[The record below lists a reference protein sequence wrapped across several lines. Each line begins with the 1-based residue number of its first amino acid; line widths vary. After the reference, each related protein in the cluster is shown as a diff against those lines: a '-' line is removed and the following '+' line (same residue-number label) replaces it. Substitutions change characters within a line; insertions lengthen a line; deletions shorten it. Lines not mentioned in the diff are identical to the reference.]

1 VEKTSIVTVQ
11 AATELRAV
19 HKMIRSFLAILLYIN
34 ISRAFLLQPLL
45 EKKSI
50 RRTTEVFSSRELDDA
65 ELIRQILGPLGVKRP
80 RTKARV
86 IMILSDGTGLT
97 AKSAIEK
104 TTAFQYNGCDERFSS
119 VKLLG
124 KENDEDEACEFMQT
138 KNYPF
143 IQSAK
148 EVEDI
153 LEQAHKFNAL
163 IVFTFASL
171 EMRELTTRL
180 TEEADIPSVDLLGPM
195 FTSMT
200 TFFDRKPV
208 GKVDPSKSPPAN
220 SRRVLSENYYR
231 QIEAIE
237 FTLHCDAGISPDLLK
252 DADVIIVGVSRT
264 GKTPL
269 SVVLSHTMGL
279 KVANIPLVAGLDPP
293 YQLFEA
299 GIDPRRVFCLVLD
312 PDDLLRIRENR
323 LSKGIN
329 GFRYSSESN
338 YADPDYLREDIAN
351 AEKLAVD
358 NNYTIVDVTG
368 RAVEETSSFISAILN
383 ERFPGIV

>member
-1 VEKTSIVTVQ
+1 
-11 AATELRAV
+11 
-19 HKMIRSFLAILLYIN
+19 MIRSFLVILLYIN
-34 ISRAFLLQPLL
+34 IARAFLLQPPL
-45 EKKSI
+45 ENKSVS
-50 RRTTEVFSSRELDDA
+50 RTKVFSSREQGDA
-65 ELIRQILGPLGVKRP
+65 ELIRQILGPLGAKRP
-80 RTKARV
+80 RTKPRV

-104 TTAFQYNGCDERFSS
+104 TTATQYNGCDERFSS
-119 VKLLG
+119 VTLVG
-124 KENDEDEACEFMQT
+124 KENDEDEACEFMET

-163 IVFTFASL
+163 IVFTFADPK
-171 EMRELTTRL
+171 MRKLTARL
-180 TEEADIPSVDLLGPM
+180 AKEADILSVDLLGPM
-195 FTSMT
+195 FKSLT

-208 GKVDPSKSPPAN
+208 GKAEPSKPPATN

-237 FTLHCDAGISPDLLK
+237 FTLQCDSGMSPHLLK

-279 KVANIPLVAGLDPP
+279 KVANVPLVMGLDPP
-293 YQLFEA
+293 HQLFEPD
-299 GIDPRRVFCLVLD
+299 IDPRRVFCLVLD

-329 GFRYSSESN
+329 SLRYSSESN
-338 YADPDYLREDIAN
+338 YADPEYLREDIAN
-351 AEKLAVD
+351 AKKLAED
-358 NNYTIVDVTG
+358 KNYTIVDITG
-368 RAVEETSSFISAILN
+368 RAVEETSSLISAILN

>member
-1 VEKTSIVTVQ
+1 M
-11 AATELRAV
+11 
-19 HKMIRSFLAILLYIN
+19 MIRSFLAILLYIN
-34 ISRAFLLQPLL
+34 IARAFLLQPLL

-50 RRTTEVFSSRELDDA
+50 RRTQVFSSRELDDA

-80 RTKARV
+80 RTKPRV

-104 TTAFQYNGCDERFSS
+104 TTAFQFNGCDERFSS
-119 VKLLG
+119 VTLVG
-124 KENDEDEACEFMQT
+124 KENNEDEACEFMQT

-153 LEQAHKFNAL
+153 LEQTHKFNML
-163 IVFTFASL
+163 IVFTFADPK
-171 EMRELTTRL
+171 MRDLTTRL
-180 TEEADIPSVDLLGPM
+180 TKEADIPSVDLLGPM
-195 FTSMT
+195 FNSMT

-208 GKVDPSKSPPAN
+208 GKAEPSKPPQTN
-220 SRRVLSENYYR
+220 SRRRVLSEDYYR
-231 QIEAIE
+231 EIEAIE
-237 FTLHCDAGISPDLLK
+237 FTLHCDSGMSPHLLK

-279 KVANIPLVAGLDPP
+279 KVANIPLVLGLDPP
-293 YQLFEA
+293 HQLFEPD
-299 GIDPRRVFCLVLD
+299 IDPKRVFCLILD
-312 PDDLLRIRENR
+312 PNDLLRIRENR

-329 GFRYSSESN
+329 SLRHSSESN

-351 AEKLAVD
+351 AEKLAED

-368 RAVEETSSFISAILN
+368 RAVEETSSFISAMLN
-383 ERFPGIV
+383 QRFPGIV

>member
-1 VEKTSIVTVQ
+1 
-11 AATELRAV
+11 
-19 HKMIRSFLAILLYIN
+19 MIRSFLLILLYIH

-45 EKKSI
+45 EKRSTI
-50 RRTTEVFSSRELDDA
+50 RPTKLFSSRELDDA
-65 ELIRQILGPLGVKRP
+65 ELIRQILGPLGAKRP
-80 RTKARV
+80 RTKSRV

-104 TTAFQYNGCDERFSS
+104 TTASQYNGCDERFSS
-119 VKLLG
+119 VTLVG

-143 IQSAK
+143 IQSAR

-153 LEQAHKFNAL
+153 LEQAHQFNSL
-163 IVFTFASL
+163 IVFTFADPQ
-171 EMRELTTRL
+171 MRKLTARL
-180 TEEADIPSVDLLGPM
+180 AKEADISYVDLLGPM
-195 FTSMT
+195 FESMT

-208 GKVDPSKSPPAN
+208 GKAEPSKLPPTN
-220 SRRVLSENYYR
+220 SRRVLSESYYR

-237 FTLHCDAGISPDLLK
+237 FTLQCDSGMSPHLLK

-279 KVANIPLVAGLDPP
+279 KVANIPLVVGLDPP
-293 YQLFEA
+293 HQLFHPD
-299 GIDPRRVFCLVLD
+299 IDPRRVFCLILD

-323 LSKGIN
+323 LHKGIN
-329 GFRYSSESN
+329 SLRYTTSESN
-338 YADPDYLREDIAN
+338 YADPDYLCEDIAN
-351 AEKLAVD
+351 AEKLAES

-368 RAVEETSSFISAILN
+368 RAVEESSSFISAMLN

>member
-1 VEKTSIVTVQ
+1 
-11 AATELRAV
+11 
-19 HKMIRSFLAILLYIN
+19 MIRSFLVILLYIN

-45 EKKSI
+45 ERKSI
-50 RRTTEVFSSRELDDA
+50 SRWTKVFSSRELDDA

-80 RTKARV
+80 RTKPRI

-104 TTAFQYNGCDERFSS
+104 TTAFQFNGCDERFSS
-119 VKLLG
+119 VTLVG

-143 IQSAK
+143 IQSAE
-148 EVEDI
+148 EVENI
-153 LEQAHKFNAL
+153 LEQANNKFNAL
-163 IVFTFASL
+163 VVFTFADPK
-171 EMRELTTRL
+171 MRELTAFL
-180 TEEADIPSVDLLGPM
+180 AKEVNIPSVDLLGPM
-195 FTSMT
+195 FDSMT

-208 GKVDPSKSPPAN
+208 GKAEPSKPPKVN

-237 FTLHCDAGISPDLLK
+237 FTLQCDSGMSPHLMK

-279 KVANIPLVAGLDPP
+279 KVANIPLVVGLDPP
-293 YQLFEA
+293 YQLFEP

-323 LSKGIN
+323 LSKGIHSL
-329 GFRYSSESN
+329 RYSSESK

-351 AEKLAVD
+351 AEKLAED
-358 NNYTIVDVTG
+358 NKYTIVDVTG